1 MGRLVRLEALRV
13 TASAASRTITGVAT
27 RYGVKAS
34 ASTGPVTFAAGSIS
48 APDDLK
54 RVKLLVDH
62 DTRQPV
68 GYLSSLT
75 DSDVELLT
83 SFSVPPGDAG
93 DKALADAANGLRD
106 GLSVGVWAEED
117 GYTIESDGSVTITA
131 GTLREVTLCALPAFD
146 DARVTDVA
154 ATKRNESTM
163 PNPATPAFEH
173 HGEAVAAAAAAV
185 PTPVIPDAHAM
196 AQLVAAASAPMAAPV
211 AHTTPRPVSVRAAAE
226 LVRSAYLNGGTGA
239 VKAALADVL
248 VTDLDGTQ
256 PDGYLGELWTARR
269 VARPFIDSI
278 TNKPLPAGLKIYG
291 FRWKVRPEVRTY
303 AGNKTP
309 IHSNKPQ
316 TELVDADP
324 RRWAGGWDI
333 DRMLI
338 DRGGPA
344 ILEALWQ
351 GAVDDYAMQTEAQVA
366 ADLLA
371 AATAVPG
378 STSLTSALVGL
389 GSSAAGIG
397 ASIGFVGFA
406 PDVWSGFANLTRD
419 EVPWWLGAGDSIN
432 IGTTEGTAGGM
443 RLFSDSTLAPGVVL
457 AGDRNAATYYEEK
470 PPVRVNAVDLANG
483 GVDLGLF
490 GYDGLIVNDERAL
503 LKTTVTAPAPLV

>member
-1 MGRLVRLEALRV
+1 MGRLVKLGVHRV
-13 TASAASRTITGVAT
+13 TASASARTIKGVAA
-27 RYGVKAS
+27 RYGEVAG
-34 ASTGPVTFAAGSIS
+34 ASTGPVSFAVGSITV
-48 APDDLK
+48 ADDPT
-54 RVKLLVDH
+54 RVKLLIDH
-62 DTRQPV
+62 DARQPV
-68 GYLSSLT
+68 GYLTAFESTDTELT
-75 DSDVELLT
+75 T
-83 SFSVPPGDAG
+83 TFHVPPGEPG
-93 DKALADAANGLRD
+93 DRALHEAANGLRD
-106 GLSVGVWAEED
+106 GLSVGVWAEDD
-117 GYTIESDGSVTITA
+117 GFRLESDGSVTITA

-173 HGEAVAAAAAAV
+173 HGEAVAAAAAPV
-185 PTPVIPDAHAM
+185 PTPAPAAP
-196 AQLVAAASAPMAAPV
+196 AAPVAAAVAPMAAPV
-211 AHTTPRPVSVRAAAE
+211 AHTTPRPLSVRAAAE
-226 LVRSAYLNGGTGA
+226 LVRGAYLNGGTGA

-248 VTDLDGTQ
+248 VADLPGTQ
-256 PDGYLGELWTARR
+256 PDGYLGELWSARR

-291 FRWKVRPEVRTY
+291 WRWLVRPEVRSY

-309 IHSNKPQ
+309 IHSNKPK

-324 RRWAGGWDI
+324 RRWAGGWDV

-338 DRGGPA
+338 DRGGPD
-344 ILEALWQ
+344 IIEALWQ
-351 GAVDDYAMQTEAQVA
+351 GAVDDYALQTETQVA
-366 ADLLA
+366 IDLLA
-371 AATAVPG
+371 AATAVAG

-389 GSSAAGIG
+389 GSQAAGIG

-443 RLFSDSTLAPGVVL
+443 RLFSDASLAPGVVL
-457 AGDRNAATYYEEK
+457 AGDRNAATYYEET

-490 GYDGLIVNDERAL
+490 GYDGLIVNDARAL